1 MRELMLRKFYRM
13 ETGGKG
19 VTRTHQVAQ
28 PLGAISCACI
38 TLGLMAIIWYCSR
51 NCAYE
56 KLCILTGIADI
67 ASVVCYWYA

>member
-1 MRELMLRKFYRM
+1 M

-38 TLGLMAIIWYCSR
+38 TLGLMAITWYCSR

-56 KLCILTGIADI
+56 KKKLFILTGIDI